1 MEEEEAMDQDH
12 GVAEAMINGE
22 VVGDMML
29 DHLDHGA
36 ILQVMEV
43 VGVEDGEME
52 HMVEAEKRKDFE
64 VEEEEEEEVIHTNI
78 NVLLTPYIINNIY
91 TI

>member
-12 GVAEAMINGE
+12 GVAAAMINGE
-22 VVGDMML
+22 VDGDMML
-29 DHLDHGA
+29 DHLGHGV

-43 VGVEDGEME
+43 VGAEDGEME
-52 HMVEAEKRKDFE
+52 HMVEAEKHRDFE
-64 VEEEEEEEVIHTNI
+64 VEEEEEGVIHTNI
-78 NVLLTPYIINNIY
+78 NVLLSPYTINNIY